1 MSLIDPQ
8 PYTWLMRKRRIE
20 VVAATLAFLC
30 SAVGVAIA
38 QDLHAL
44 LSRFQSERDRA
55 AKEAL
60 LDSITRGYPSSG
72 SDLLEIARHTRDAD
86 TRWLAIRGI
95 GWLKFRDAAPF
106 LKQSLDSESSYVR
119 ANAARA
125 LGEIRDVSA
134 APALIGLLTSE
145 QDNGVI
151 EQTSLALQM
160 LGAKA
165 AVPVL
170 KSRTENPSAQ
180 TRIWLLGAIEALD
193 SKKDVP
199 FFAGFLSDKEEIV
212 AAFAARVIERSTGQ
226 DFGFPRCAVSGPCSY
241 GHGVKNAQSWWD
253 SHKQDWRE

>member
-1 MSLIDPQ
+1 
-8 PYTWLMRKRRIE
+8 MRHRRIKF
-20 VVAATLAFLC
+20 VSVTLAFLC
-30 SAVGVAIA
+30 FAMGVAIA

-44 LSRFQSERDRA
+44 LSRFQSEQDRA

-60 LDSITRGYPSSG
+60 LDSITRGYPNSG
-72 SDLLEIARHTRDAD
+72 SDLLEIARHTKDTDA
-86 TRWLAIRGI
+86 RWLAIRGI
-95 GWLKFRDAAPF
+95 GWLKFHDAAPF

-134 APALIGLLTSE
+134 APALIGLLKSE

-151 EQTSLALQM
+151 EQASLALQM
-160 LGAKA
+160 LGTKA

-170 KSRTENPSAQ
+170 KARIENPSAQ
-180 TRIWLLGAIEALD
+180 TRIWILGAIEALD

-199 FFAGFLSDKEEIV
+199 FFAGFLSDKDENV

-226 DFGFPRCAVSGPCSY
+226 DFGFPRCAASGPCGY
-241 GHGVKNAQSWWD
+241 GRGVKNAQSWWD
-253 SHKQDWRE
+253 SHKQDWTE